1 MAMKAGFSI
10 GIIALLIWACSPAR
24 QASKTSATLKQAS
37 QDSTEYEIIIL
48 DILFDNWYLLN
59 YSPAKDYTKEYYQTR
74 NLVGVTNWNY
84 YYRSGRYTRVIESQI
99 DYQPNVMGSRLTANS
114 TGTSN
119 ILSAPTKSGFLTIS
133 HINEPDR

>member
-99 DYQPNVMGSRLTANS
+99 DYQPNVDYGIEVDRKLYWYFKYIVSTYKIRLFDN
-114 TGTSN
+114 
-119 ILSAPTKSGFLTIS
+119 LPYQ
-133 HINEPDR
+133 

>member
-74 NLVGVTNWNY
+74 NVVGVANWNY

-99 DYQPNVMGSRLTANS
+99 DYQPNVDYGIEVDRKLYWYFKYIVSTYKIRLFDN
-114 TGTSN
+114 
-119 ILSAPTKSGFLTIS
+119 LPFQ
-133 HINEPDR
+133 